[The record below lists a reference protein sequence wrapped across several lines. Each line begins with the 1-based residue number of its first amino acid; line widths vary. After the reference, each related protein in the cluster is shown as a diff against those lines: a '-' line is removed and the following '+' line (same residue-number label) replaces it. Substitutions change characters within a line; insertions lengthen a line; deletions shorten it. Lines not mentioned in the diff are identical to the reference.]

1 MEPAAARA
9 SITFLQDAGLNI
21 KVFVTDRSIPLATF
35 DKDRSQITAGSFNK
49 LTFHEEEKM
58 HRLMFFFKGPSLLE
72 QSWQRSFHIFC
83 TRFSSPES
91 LLWSHPWIYLNTYNF
106 VKLDPWHFTHNI
118 EKALWNIVWLIFGY
132 SNMFEHFLLQI
143 FVRFIFVLFFWY
155 KYILIF
161 VCMVLIIW
169 MCLCQKL
176 IWTDTV
182 AGMSEWIPK
191 CGECMEQLKVAIW
204 HKSE

>member
-91 LLWSHPWIYLNTYNF
+91 LLWSHPWIYINTYNF
-106 VKLDPWHFTHNI
+106 VKFDPWHFTHNI

-132 SNMFEHFLLQI
+132 SNMFERFLLQI
-143 FVRFIFVLFFWY
+143 FVLFIFVLFFFDTNIFLYLFVWSLSFECVCVKNWY
-155 KYILIF
+155 ELIRW
-161 VCMVLIIW
+161 LG
-169 MCLCQKL
+169 CLNGSPSGVNV
-176 IWTDTV
+176 W
-182 AGMSEWIPK
+182 SN
-191 CGECMEQLKVAIW
+191 
-204 HKSE
+204 

>member
-1 MEPAAARA
+1 
-9 SITFLQDAGLNI
+9 
-21 KVFVTDRSIPLATF
+21 
-35 DKDRSQITAGSFNK
+35 
-49 LTFHEEEKM
+49 
-58 HRLMFFFKGPSLLE
+58 MFIFKGPSLLE

-182 AGMSEWIPK
+182 AGMFEWIPK
-191 CGECMEQLKVAIW
+191 WGECMEQLNVW
-204 HKSE
+204 GPFLSHKKFEGLDIFAPPPK